1 MVKGCGSMK
10 SGFISIVGRPN
21 TGKSTLINTIIN
33 KKIAIV
39 SNVAGTTR
47 NTIQGVYHDEDTQI
61 VFVDTPG
68 IHKAA
73 DKLGKHLNKQSYES
87 LEDIDAILFVVD
99 ASTGLGKGDKFI
111 IEALKH
117 TTVPVILV
125 LNKIDKITQE
135 GIMNAIITYKDLY
148 DFADIIPI
156 SALKKDNISRLIEL
170 TKNYLTDNIKY
181 YDDDTVTNNDEYFM
195 IQELVREKILNL
207 TNDEVPHSVTCIL
220 TQYKEKSNIIEM
232 AVDII
237 VTRDSLKKII
247 IGKQGNM
254 LKTIGSEARVDI
266 ERMLGKQ
273 VYLELYVKTVKNW
286 RNKEKYLLELGFNDK

>member
-1 MVKGCGSMK
+1 MK
-10 SGFISIVGRPN
+10 SGFVSIVGRPN
-21 TGKSTLINTIIN
+21 TGKSTLINAIIN

-68 IHKAA
+68 IHKAS
-73 DKLGKHLNKQSYES
+73 DRLGKHLNKQSYES

-135 GIMNAIITYKDLY
+135 GIMNAILTYKDLY

-156 SALKKDNISRLIEL
+156 SALKKDNIDRLINL
-170 TKNYLTDNIKY
+170 TKNYLTDTIKY
-181 YDDDTVTNNDEYFM
+181 YDDDVVTNNDEYFM

-207 TNDEVPHSVTCIL
+207 TNDEVPHSVTCVL
-220 TQYKEKSNIIEM
+220 TQYKEKTNIIEM
-232 AVDII
+232 TVDII

-254 LKTIGSEARVDI
+254 LKTIGTEARIDI
-266 ERMLGKQ
+266 EKMLGKQ
-273 VYLELYVKTVKNW
+273 IYLELYVKTVKNW
-286 RNKEKYLLELGFNDK
+286 RNKEKYLLELGFDDK